1 MLTLTLIG
9 FQGLFDCIRK
19 CYKADG
25 LVRGLYPGFLSSVQ
39 GIIIYRAIYFGAYD
53 TAKEMIDK
61 PSFLTKF
68 AIAQSVAAVS
78 VSVAYPFDTV
88 RRRLMMMSGEG
99 KIDLI
104 FDREHTMRKRSYK

>member
-1 MLTLTLIG
+1 MVQYILISTLIG

-104 FDREHTMRKRSYK
+104 F